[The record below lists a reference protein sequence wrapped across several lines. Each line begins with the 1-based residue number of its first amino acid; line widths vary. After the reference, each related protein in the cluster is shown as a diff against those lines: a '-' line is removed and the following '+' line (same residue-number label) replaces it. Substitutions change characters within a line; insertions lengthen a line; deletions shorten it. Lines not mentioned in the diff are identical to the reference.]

1 MDGVRRCRDAGHV
14 DAQYTAHNWFYAGL
28 CGLEEDEVRAL
39 ALLKKAANAGH
50 ADALTTLGNWHYAG
64 IVVEE
69 NAKRPLN
76 FIKKQS
82 KPALLKPQLELAN
95 CYLTGEGVE
104 EDEQTAIEIMRGA
117 AKIRCP
123 SNENDGHLL

>member
-1 MDGVRRCRDAGHV
+1 MDGVSADAGHV

-82 KPALLKPQLELAN
+82 KLALLKPQLSWPIVILRE
-95 CYLTGEGVE
+95 
-104 EDEQTAIEIMRGA
+104 RGL
-117 AKIRCP
+117 KKMSRRQ
-123 SNENDGHLL
+123 